1 MADATLK
8 DVIDRLKREG
18 QLTRNSST
26 GHSIRTVKEVL
37 AEQHGQDRSLLQ
49 DMKDAFA
56 SMSRSESGVESEE
69 QETTNPS
76 GQTKGDIEERQRE
89 TDDFN
94 SSLLEAQL
102 ENNKLMTDLISIMKK
117 GVGGGSSTN
126 ILGNPF
132 GRMFGGFGA
141 AFGGVVGGIA
151 GLGLGI
157 GAFFAGLQ
165 ASDLAIGFFDTPPNF
180 ENIIAASKA
189 VGEIF
194 KSLDAETIM
203 SVGGLLIAGGAAGL
217 FGGFKGAFGMTTGMG
232 AIALGIGSFFAAFNL
247 AEGGLEWLGMVG
259 KLDNLKA
266 AAQGVGEFMKVLVD
280 QEKIL
285 ELAGVMIG
293 GAAFGTLFG
302 FGKTAA
308 AGIGL
313 VAIGAAISGFY
324 ASFVGLDALA
334 GALGA
339 NGSNLGPLMENI
351 AAGLKAF
358 FSLDMAL
365 IAGLFGAG
373 ALFGYAPGIGAKAG
387 VGLAIVGAALGAF
400 FAGFGAAD
408 AVSNLIGGNGDNMKS
423 LMVNMA
429 TGLSALA
436 EVDGMG
442 LLGTA
447 GAMLAMGPAMLA
459 FLGTQG
465 LLGIADSI
473 GATLDW
479 IAGLFGGG
487 DGKTLFEKIADSL
500 NAFDDVDGKNLQHI
514 ADSVQPLIDYAH
526 ALEYFE
532 GMNVD
537 QITEKLKDLGLVMGD
552 INKLMIALYEGGT
565 IDDGVFKGVTVKV
578 GLKDV
583 PTEEIEA
590 KLKPLAV
597 MLDVDTSSLDG
608 KVLSVGAEL
617 ADQLNDVVV
626 ENNVTGDATE
636 TSTNLVIPEEL
647 RTLDNP
653 YIPDTDEMRENS
665 TERTPPNFKL
675 ETPPPVFDG
684 LKVESPKVEIHAP
697 NLTPPTDI
705 EAPQASKREIQNMV
719 LGQQQQEL
727 ATTTSNNNINVVDAK
742 QTAVT
747 TNSSSSSTTNLI
759 GSRGSSINGSA
770 PSWRIG

>member
-37 AEQHGQDRSLLQ
+37 KEQHGQDRTLLQ

-56 SMSRSESGVESEE
+56 SISSSESGVESEE
-69 QETTNPS
+69 TETTNPS

-102 ENNKLMTDLISIMKK
+102 ENNKLMTDLISVMKK
-117 GVGGGSSTN
+117 NKGGGN
-126 ILGNPF
+126 NVGLF
-132 GRMFGGFGA
+132 GRVLGGA
-141 AFGGVVGGIA
+141 AAGLALGAGGIA
-151 GLGLGI
+151 ALGLGI
-157 GAFFAGLQ
+157 GAFFVGLQ
-165 ASDLAIGFFDTPPNF
+165 ASDLAIGFFDSPPNYD
-180 ENIIAASKA
+180 NIIAGAKA
-189 VGEIF
+189 VGQIF
-194 KSLDAETIM
+194 KELDAQTIV
-203 SVGGLLIAGGAAGL
+203 SVGSLLLAGGFAGL
-217 FGGFKGAFGMTTGMG
+217 FGKFAGFSVAGGMT
-232 AIALGIGSFFAAFNL
+232 AIAMGIGGFFAGFQL
-247 AEGGLEWLGMVG
+247 AEKGLTWLGVVD
-259 KLDNLKA
+259 KLESLKA
-266 AAQGVGEFMKVLVD
+266 AARGVGDFFSEFIKS
-280 QEKIL
+280 ENAL
-285 ELAGVMIG
+285 ETAGVMLG
-293 GAAFGTLFG
+293 GAGFAALFG
-302 FGKTAA
+302 IGKTAKA
-308 AGIGL
+308 AVGMTIIGAGI
-313 VAIGAAISGFY
+313 AGFF
-324 ASFVGLDALA
+324 ASFVGLDSLA

-339 NGSNLGPLMENI
+339 NGSNLGPMMENI
-351 AAGLKAF
+351 AKGLTAF
-358 FSLDMAL
+358 FSMPAAA
-365 IAGLFGAG
+365 IAGLFVAG
-373 ALFGYAPGIGAKAG
+373 GLFGVAPGLGVKAG
-387 VGLAIVGAALGAF
+387 VGLAIVGAGLGAF
-400 FAGFGAAD
+400 FLGFGAAD
-408 AVSNLIGGNGDNMKS
+408 AVSNLIGSDGSTMAS
-423 LMVNMA
+423 LMQNMA
-429 TGLSALA
+429 IGLSALA
-436 EVDGMG
+436 TVDGMG
-442 LLGTA
+442 LLNTA
-447 GAMLAMGPAMLA
+447 GAMLALGPAMLA

-465 LLGIADSI
+465 MLGIADGV
-473 GATLDW
+473 GAIKDFVG
-479 IAGLFGGG
+479 GLFGA
-487 DGKTLFEKIADSL
+487 DEGKSLFEKVADSL
-500 NAFDDVDGKNLQHI
+500 NAFEDVDGKNLQHI

-532 GMNVD
+532 GMDVD
-537 QITEKLKDLGLVMGD
+537 DITDNLKDLGLVMGD

-565 IDDGVFKGVTVKV
+565 IVDGVFKGVTVKI
-578 GLKDV
+578 GLKEV

-597 MLDVDTSSLDG
+597 ALDIDTSSLEG
-608 KVLSVGAEL
+608 KSLTIGAEM
-617 ADQLNDVVV
+617 ADQLNTAVA

-653 YIPDTDEMRENS
+653 YIPDTDEMKENS
-665 TERTPPNFKL
+665 EQGTPPQFKL

-759 GSRGSSINGSA
+759 GSRGSSINGGA

>member
-37 AEQHGQDRSLLQ
+37 AEQHGQDRTLLQ

-56 SMSRSESGVESEE
+56 SISRSESGVESEE
-69 QETTNPS
+69 TETTNPS

-102 ENNKLMTDLISIMKK
+102 ENNKLMTDLISVMKK
-117 GVGGGSSTN
+117 GNKGGNN
-126 ILGNPF
+126 IGLF
-132 GRMFGGFGA
+132 GRVLGGA
-141 AFGGVVGGIA
+141 AAGLALGAGGIA
-151 GLGLGI
+151 ALGLGI
-157 GAFFAGLQ
+157 GAFFVGLQ
-165 ASDLAIGFFDTPPNF
+165 ASDLAIGFFDTPPNYD
-180 ENIIAASKA
+180 NIIAGAKA
-189 VGEIF
+189 VGQIF
-194 KSLDAETIM
+194 KELDAQTIV
-203 SVGGLLIAGGAAGL
+203 SVGSLLLAGGFAGL
-217 FGGFKGAFGMTTGMG
+217 FGKFAGFSVAGGMT
-232 AIALGIGSFFAAFNL
+232 AIAMGIGGFFAGFQL
-247 AEGGLEWLGMVG
+247 AEKGLTWLGVVD
-259 KLDNLKA
+259 KLDSLKA
-266 AAQGVGEFMKVLVD
+266 AARGVGDFFSEFIKH
-280 QEKIL
+280 ENAL
-285 ELAGVMIG
+285 EMAGVMLG
-293 GAAFGTLFG
+293 GAGFAALFG
-302 FGKTAA
+302 VGKSVSAA
-308 AGIGL
+308 IGMTLIGAGI
-313 VAIGAAISGFY
+313 AGFF
-324 ASFVGLDALA
+324 ASFVGLDALS

-339 NGSNLGPLMENI
+339 NGSNLGPMMENI
-351 AAGLKAF
+351 AKGLTAF
-358 FSLDMAL
+358 FSMPAAA
-365 IAGLFGAG
+365 IAGLFVAG
-373 ALFGYAPGIGAKAG
+373 GLFGYAPGLGVKAG
-387 VGLAIVGAALGAF
+387 VGLAIVGAGLGAF

-408 AVSNLIGGNGDNMKS
+408 AVAGLLRSDGSTMAS
-423 LMVNMA
+423 LMTNMA

-436 EVDGMG
+436 EVDGMA

-459 FLGTQG
+459 FLGAKG
-465 LLGIADSI
+465 LLGVADSFAAI
-473 GATLDW
+473 KDFVG
-479 IAGLFGGG
+479 GLFGAEE
-487 DGKTLFEKIADSL
+487 GKSLFEKVADSL
-500 NAFDDVDGKNLQHI
+500 NAFEDVDGKNLQHI

-552 INKLMIALYEGGT
+552 INKLMIALYEGGE
-565 IDDGVFKGVTVKV
+565 IVDGVFKGVTVKV

-590 KLKPLAV
+590 KLKPIAV
-597 MLDVDTSSLDG
+597 ALDIDTSSLDG
-608 KVLSVGAEL
+608 KVLTIGAEL
-617 ADQLNDVVV
+617 AGQLNDVVV

-653 YIPDTDEMRENS
+653 YIPDTDEMKENS
-665 TERTPPNFKL
+665 TQGTPPNFKL

-727 ATTTSNNNINVVDAK
+727 ATTTSNNNINVIDAK

-759 GSRGSSINGSA
+759 GSRGSSMNGSA

>member
-37 AEQHGQDRSLLQ
+37 KEQHGQDRTLLQ

-56 SMSRSESGVESEE
+56 SISSSESGVESEE
-69 QETTNPS
+69 SETTNPS
-76 GQTKGDIEERQRE
+76 GQTRGDIEERKRE

-102 ENNKLMTDLISIMKK
+102 ENNKLMTDLISVMKK
-117 GVGGGSSTN
+117 GNKGGNNVG
-126 ILGNPF
+126 LF
-132 GRMFGGFGA
+132 GKVL
-141 AFGGVVGGIA
+141 GGVGAGLALGAGGIA
-151 GLGLGI
+151 ALGLGI
-157 GAFFAGLQ
+157 GAFFVGLQ
-165 ASDLAIGFFDTPPNF
+165 ASDLAIGFFDNPPNYD
-180 ENIIAASKA
+180 NLIAGAKA
-189 VGEIF
+189 VGQIF
-194 KSLDAETIM
+194 KELDAQTIV
-203 SVGGLLIAGGAAGL
+203 SVGSLLLAGGFAGL
-217 FGGFKGAFGMTTGMG
+217 FGKFAGFSVAGGMT
-232 AIALGIGSFFAAFNL
+232 AIAMGIGGFFAGFQL
-247 AEGGLEWLGMVG
+247 AEKGLSWLGVVD
-259 KLDNLKA
+259 KLDSLKA
-266 AAQGVGEFMKVLVD
+266 AARGVGDFFSEFIKH
-280 QEKIL
+280 ENAL
-285 ELAGVMIG
+285 ETAGVMLG
-293 GAAFGTLFG
+293 GAGFAALFG
-302 FGKTAA
+302 IGKTFA

-313 VAIGAAISGFY
+313 TLIGAGIAGFFG
-324 ASFVGLDALA
+324 SFVGLDALA

-339 NGSNLGPLMENI
+339 NGSNLGPMMENI
-351 AAGLKAF
+351 AKGLTAF
-358 FSLDMAL
+358 FSLPEAA
-365 IAGLFGAG
+365 IAGLFGTG
-373 ALFGYAPGIGAKAG
+373 ALFGYAPGLGAKAG
-387 VGLAIVGAALGAF
+387 VGLAIVGAGLGAF
-400 FAGFGAAD
+400 FLGFGAAD
-408 AVSNLIGGNGDNMKS
+408 AVSGLLGSDGSNMAS
-423 LMVNMA
+423 LMTNMA

-436 EVDGMG
+436 TVDGMG
-442 LLGTA
+442 LIGTA
-447 GAMLAMGPAMLA
+447 GAMLALGPAMLA

-465 LLGIADSI
+465 LLGIADGI
-473 GATLDW
+473 GSVKDF
-479 IAGLFGGG
+479 IGGLFGA
-487 DGKTLFEKIADSL
+487 DEGKSLFEKVADSL
-500 NAFDDVDGKNLQHI
+500 NAFEDVDGKNLQHI
-514 ADSVQPLIDYAH
+514 ADSVQPLIDYAN

-565 IDDGVFKGVTVKV
+565 ILDGVFKGVTVKV

-590 KLKPLAV
+590 KLKPIAV
-597 MLDVDTSSLDG
+597 ALDIDTSSLDG
-608 KVLSVGAEL
+608 KVLTIGTEL
-617 ADQLNDVVV
+617 AGQLNDVVV

-653 YIPDTDEMRENS
+653 YIPDTDEMKENS
-665 TERTPPNFKL
+665 TEGTPPNFKL

-747 TNSSSSSTTNLI
+747 TNNSSSSTTNLI
-759 GSRGSSINGSA
+759 GSRGSSINGGA